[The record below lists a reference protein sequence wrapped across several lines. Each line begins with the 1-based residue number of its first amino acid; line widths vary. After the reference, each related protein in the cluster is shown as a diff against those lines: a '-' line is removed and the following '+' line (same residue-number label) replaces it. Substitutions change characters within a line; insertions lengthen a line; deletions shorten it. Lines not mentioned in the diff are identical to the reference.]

1 MYFIFIEKKIGW
13 EEKVIYLFFLFS
25 VRFVMVKEFK
35 FEDDLFI
42 FF

>member
-1 MYFIFIEKKIGW
+1 MFIEKKIGC
-13 EEKVIYLFFLFS
+13 EEKVVYLFFLFS